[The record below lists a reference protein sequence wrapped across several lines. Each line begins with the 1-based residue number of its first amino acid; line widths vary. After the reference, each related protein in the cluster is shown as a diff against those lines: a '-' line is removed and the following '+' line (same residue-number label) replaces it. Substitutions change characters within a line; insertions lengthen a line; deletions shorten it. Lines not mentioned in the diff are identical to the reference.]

1 MAGRC
6 ASAEFVE
13 VASEDRP
20 VGARCTM
27 CRKTVN
33 LRNGTELDGVRIV
46 RGFIAVINGWINLP
60 MRAIG
65 ALTGLSPGTVRKY
78 WRRLDAMAEKVFE
91 RMDAAGAIKVGGKE
105 SSSRSMSG
113 G

>member
-1 MAGRC
+1 MCECG
-6 ASAEFVE
+6 EFVE

-20 VGARCTM
+20 VGARCKM
-27 CRKTVN
+27 CRKTAN

-46 RGFIAVINGWINLP
+46 RRFIAVIDGWILNLP

-78 WRRLDAMAEKVFE
+78 WRRLDAMG
-91 RMDAAGAIKVGGKE
+91 RR
-105 SSSRSMSG
+105 SSRGWTQRERSRSEG
-113 G
+113 RSHRRGR